1 MKTAIYPGSFDP
13 VTLGHLNII
22 KRAAQCF
29 DRVIVCV
36 MVNSKKHGLFTPE
49 ERVELL
55 ERCTARFPNVE
66 VDFSDELLA
75 AYAKRRKAHV
85 VVKGLRAVSDFEQ
98 EVQMAVINRKLN
110 PRLETMFLASSDKY
124 TYLSSTVVKEM
135 ARYGADL
142 GEFVPREIVDDV
154 DRKMRQAQ
162 EKENDYWQAV
172 WKSCWTCSL
181 KWWMRP
187 RICPF
192 PATSACWSGTAPWI

>member
-1 MKTAIYPGSFDP
+1 MKRAIYPGSFDP

-22 KRAAQCF
+22 KRAAAMF
-29 DRVIVCV
+29 DELIVCV
-36 MVNSKKHGLFTPE
+36 SVNSSKSAGLFTPE

-162 EKENDYWQAV
+162 EKEND
-172 WKSCWTCSL
+172 
-181 KWWMRP
+181 
-187 RICPF
+187 
-192 PATSACWSGTAPWI
+192 